1 MDEANISKFQIIKPT
16 KKSNEEIAKEVL
28 DGKWGN
34 GAERKNALTKAGYN
48 YNEIQLLVNKLTK
61 KPIITKKSNEEV
73 AKEVIQGKWGNG
85 SARRKNLEGA
95 GYNYNEIQIL
105 VNKLLK

>member
-48 YNEIQLLVNKLTK
+48 ASEVQAKVNELL
-61 KPIITKKSNEEV
+61 
-73 AKEVIQGKWGNG
+73 GNT
-85 SARRKNLEGA
+85 NHFQD
-95 GYNYNEIQIL
+95 EIFLYIYPNGF
-105 VNKLLK
+105 VFFKA